1 MDLCVIDIFYFLFLI
16 QMDHEAMN
24 MLTILIF

>member
-1 MDLCVIDIFYFLFLI
+1 MDLCVFDIFNLFILI
-16 QMDHEAMN
+16 QMDQEAMN